1 MNSEL
6 HEAAAHGFSSAAAS
20 YEEGR
25 PTYPS
30 AAGAMLA
37 RELRLGTRSAVL
49 DLAAGTGKLTA
60 LLVGTGATVVA
71 VEPVAEMRAILE
83 RALPG
88 VRALP
93 GTAEA
98 IPLEAGSVDAV
109 TVGQAFHWFRGDE
122 ALEEIHRV
130 LRPGGGLAL
139 LWNDRDTSV
148 GWVGRLTE
156 LMELHR
162 GDAPGYRSGAW
173 RAAFERT
180 TLFGPLAHAEYRH
193 VHRMPPEGVVARVA
207 SVSFVALLPEPERE
221 RLLGE
226 VRELLATDPETRG
239 RSEVE
244 LPYRTDV
251 YWTRHGA

>member
-37 RELRLGTRSAVL
+37 RALHLGTRSLVL
-49 DLAAGTGKLTA
+49 DLPAGPGRLTA

-71 VEPVAEMRAILE
+71 VEPVAEMRAVLE
-83 RALPG
+83 GALPG

-122 ALEEIHRV
+122 ALVEIHRV

-139 LWNDRDTSV
+139 LWNDRDTTV

-156 LMELHR
+156 LMEPHR
-162 GDAPGYRSGAW
+162 A
-173 RAAFERT
+173 T
-180 TLFGPLAHAEYRH
+180 H
-193 VHRMPPEGVVARVA
+193 
-207 SVSFVALLPEPERE
+207 
-221 RLLGE
+221 
-226 VRELLATDPETRG
+226 LATARARG
-239 RSEVE
+239 GRLSSGRLCSARWRMRSTGTSTACRRKASSHEW
-244 LPYRTDV
+244 R
-251 YWTRHGA
+251 R